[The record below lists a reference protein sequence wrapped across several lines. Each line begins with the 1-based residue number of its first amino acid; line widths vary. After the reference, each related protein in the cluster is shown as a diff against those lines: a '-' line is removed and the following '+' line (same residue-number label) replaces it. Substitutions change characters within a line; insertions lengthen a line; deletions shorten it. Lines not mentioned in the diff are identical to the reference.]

1 MKSIDQFFYLF
12 IYFSFSFLKDERQS
26 ANRLDLI
33 RVAFIMGCERRAHPS
48 PPILLP
54 SLSSDPT
61 LHSRTSWRDFPSM
74 SNVSSCFNILVSC
87 CLYACCCFQANM
99 ANRERRHNAL
109 LYCRWDQYFCKLG
122 VRPRVNYGY
131 TWYNLRPYVRGVLRE
146 FFLSSYSKTYGL
158 VPKTSYHIGINVY
171 SLSLIFFLLFLFFLI
186 IFSFLILPLFL
197 VLFLPLF
204 LFLFSP
210 LMIPSV
216 LLFFYL
222 LRWNY
227 AGRQWEVIFFFIF
240 YLLFLFLLSLFLFF
254 FVFNTFLSPQINSL
268 RRS

>member
-1 MKSIDQFFYLF
+1 MWETSTPLPSHPFT
-12 IYFSFSFLKDERQS
+12 FSLLRPHPLPPNPLTRFSVNVER
-26 ANRLDLI
+26 LI
-33 RVAFIMGCERRAHPS
+33 VFQYSGILLLVCLL
-48 PPILLP
+48 LLP
-54 SLSSDPT
+54 SEYGKSWASTQRATILS
-61 LHSRTSWRDFPSM
+61 
-74 SNVSSCFNILVSC
+74 I
-87 CLYACCCFQANM
+87 
-99 ANRERRHNAL
+99 
-109 LYCRWDQYFCKLG
+109 RWDQYFCKLG
-122 VRPRVNYGY
+122 VRPHVNYGY

-227 AGRQWEVIFFFIF
+227 AERQWEVIFFFIF